1 MPIAICWLLAL
12 RQSARCPIYSQN
24 VRTLDEYYDRLDQNI
39 LPVMRGIEL
48 SADDLLRRA
57 VIHALMCHFAV
68 SVESIEIAYLIDFDS
83 YFTSEIKALQ
93 PLQQAGLVEF
103 DGDWLCVTPKGRLLV
118 RRVCMVFD
126 KYLCADEKRA
136 TYSKV
141 I

>member
-1 MPIAICWLLAL
+1 
-12 RQSARCPIYSQN
+12 
-24 VRTLDEYYDRLDQNI
+24 
-39 LPVMRGIEL
+39 
-48 SADDLLRRA
+48 
-57 VIHALMCHFAV
+57 MCHFAV

-83 YFTSEIKALQ
+83 YFATEIEALR

-103 DGDWLCVTPKGRLLV
+103 DGDWLCVTPQGRLLV

-126 KYLCADEKRA
+126 KYLRADEKRA